1 MFATLAELRER
12 ASRARTYAR
21 YLPPDDEAVGRLLD
35 YAAELEA
42 RAEVLEQQAGR
53 STAQSGCDAKLHV
66 M

>member
-1 MFATLAELRER
+1 MFATPAELRER

-42 RAEVLEQQAGR
+42 RAEVLERQAGC
-53 STAQSGCDAKLHV
+53 STAQPGQDARFQI